1 MIYEKVLALC
11 EERKIKVARLEKEVG
26 LGNGTV
32 RGWKNSIPGVTTLKK
47 VSDYFGVG
55 IEELL
60 REDNDN
66 DASFDDEAKDPPS
79 SLVIYQEIGP
89 ISHLLKLLLF
99 DLFLLFCGVGQ
110 FLFDHVLFLL
120 EFLGFAF
127 LAFCHGLNPFLS
139 VHFVSCC

>member
-66 DASFDDEAKDPPS
+66 ASPTD
-79 SLVIYQEIGP
+79 
-89 ISHLLKLLLF
+89 
-99 DLFLLFCGVGQ
+99 
-110 FLFDHVLFLL
+110 
-120 EFLGFAF
+120 
-127 LAFCHGLNPFLS
+127 
-139 VHFVSCC
+139 